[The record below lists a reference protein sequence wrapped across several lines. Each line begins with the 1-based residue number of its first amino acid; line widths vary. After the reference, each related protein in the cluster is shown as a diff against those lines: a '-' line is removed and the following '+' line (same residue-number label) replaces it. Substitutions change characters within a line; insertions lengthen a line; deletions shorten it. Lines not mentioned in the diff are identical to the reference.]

1 MKNWRHFAT
10 VVLCTGMLLLSVQVR
25 AATLSIQHP
34 WVQEGPP
41 VSKVL
46 GAFMTLVN
54 DSDQAIVITGVS
66 NPDFGAV
73 EMHLSKEVNGM
84 ARMFPQ
90 KQLTV
95 PAKAQLA
102 LKHGSYHLMLFD
114 PRKPIKAG
122 DTSQFTFSYSDG
134 SQQTFVIPVKKN
146 TGGMNHTQK

>member
-1 MKNWRHFAT
+1 
-10 VVLCTGMLLLSVQVR
+10 
-25 AATLSIQHP
+25 
-34 WVQEGPP
+34 
-41 VSKVL
+41 
-46 GAFMTLVN
+46 MTLVN

-95 PAKAQLA
+95 PAKAQLE
-102 LKHGSYHLMLFD
+102 LKHGSYHLMLFE
-114 PRKPIKAG
+114 PRKTIKAG

-134 SQQTFVIPVKKN
+134 SQQTFTVPVKKN
-146 TGGMNHTQK
+146 TGGMNHP